1 MYLLANISAFHGKVS
16 PTMNS
21 HSSIFFQIRM
31 PRRKKSNLSNKS
43 KNARNVKKHYA
54 SKSEEDHNKTI
65 QSNIIAVK
73 KYRNGQTKE
82 EKEARLAKHR
92 ILNQLNNSEIIKEHN
107 DQIKS
112 QEKSQKKSQV
122 SMRTRNSIK
131 RKSESESKSTKKRNL
146 RQSIEE
152 DRSTSNNETYLED
165 NNNISDDFDF
175 SDIENQ
181 QPDED
186 HDKSTLEDKNLDISD
201 DFDFSLSDFETQQ
214 PHVSTQLYTLPAEM
228 FGVSNF

>member
-1 MYLLANISAFHGKVS
+1 M
-16 PTMNS
+16 
-21 HSSIFFQIRM
+21 
-31 PRRKKSNLSNKS
+31 
-43 KNARNVKKHYA
+43 
-54 SKSEEDHNKTI
+54 
-65 QSNIIAVK
+65 
-73 KYRNGQTKE
+73 E
-82 EKEARLAKHR
+82 EKEVRLSKMR
-92 ILNQLNNSEIIKEHN
+92 ILHQLNNSEILKEHN
-107 DQIKS
+107 AMI
-112 QEKSQKKSQV
+112 KSQKKSQV

-131 RKSESESKSTKKRNL
+131 RKADTTVSKSTKKKNL

-152 DRSTSNNETYLED
+152 DMSNDDFDFSDIENQQPDEVHDKPNLEE
-165 NNNISDDFDF
+165 NNLEISDDFDF

-228 FGVSNF
+228 FGVDVF

>member
-131 RKSESESKSTKKRNL
+131 RKADTTVSKSTKKKNL

-152 DRSTSNNETYLED
+152 DMSN
-165 NNNISDDFDF
+165 DDFDF

-181 QPDED
+181 QPDEV
-186 HDKSTLEDKNLDISD
+186 HDKPNLEENNLEISD
-201 DFDFSLSDFETQQ
+201 DFDFSDIETQQ
-214 PHVSTQLYTLPAEM
+214 PNVSTQFYTCLLAFSPKQ
-228 FGVSNF
+228 FCQ